1 MRGMIDI
8 ATRPTQTGADAALML
23 DVPFDWRLLEP
34 QAAQALPWHHY
45 SAPDGCAAHYAE
57 QLAVYAL
64 RCEDTL
70 ATAII
75 ISLFTDAR
83 ADDDDLL
90 PYGSTERRGWLGAHY
105 IQGGAVDPADA
116 WGNKLWLL
124 YVSKHAESILELARF
139 TARESLQW
147 LLREGIAS
155 RVQVDAQWAGDV
167 LAVRPIIWQA
177 DDASPIYDVLW
188 ATSIR
193 RGMGGAA

>member
-1 MRGMIDI
+1 MFDV
-8 ATRPTQTGADAALML
+8 ATCPTNTVPNSTSSALLL
-23 DVPFDWRLLEP
+23 DTPFDWRLVEP
-34 QAAQALPWHHY
+34 LPVQSLPWHHY
-45 SAPDGCAAHYAE
+45 SAPDGHPGHHAE
-57 QLAVYAL
+57 SLAVYAL

-83 ADDDDLL
+83 AGDDDSL
-90 PYGSTERRGWLGAHY
+90 PYGSTERRGWLGEHY
-105 IQGGAVDPADA
+105 LRDGAATPADG

-124 YVSKHAESILELARF
+124 YISKHVDSILELARF
-139 TARESLQW
+139 TAQESLQW
-147 LLREGIAS
+147 LLRDGIAS
-155 RVQVDAQWAGDV
+155 RVQVMAQWVGEV

-193 RGMGGAA
+193 RGVGGGA